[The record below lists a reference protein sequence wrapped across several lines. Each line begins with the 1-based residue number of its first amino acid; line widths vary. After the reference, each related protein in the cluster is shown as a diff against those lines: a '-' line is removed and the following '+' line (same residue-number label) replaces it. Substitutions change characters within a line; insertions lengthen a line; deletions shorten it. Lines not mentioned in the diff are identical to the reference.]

1 MKNSAS
7 RICHQGMAERDYIIV
22 ISPHSIPLPREER
35 GFLRRT
41 ESEMDDTFF
50 MKEALKEAQKAFEAD
65 EVPIGAVAV
74 YKNQIIGRGHNRTEH
89 LQDPTAHAEIIAI
102 TAAANALGS
111 WRLEDVDV
119 YTTIEPCIMCAGALV
134 LARVRKVIFGA
145 RDEKFGGCGSI
156 FNIVNEQKLN
166 HQIEINE
173 GLLKEQASSLMK
185 RFFKKKREKTAA
197 KDAAVESQSED

>member
-1 MKNSAS
+1 
-7 RICHQGMAERDYIIV
+7 
-22 ISPHSIPLPREER
+22 
-35 GFLRRT
+35 
-41 ESEMDDTFF
+41 MDDEFY
-50 MKEALKEAQKAFEAD
+50 MNEALKEAQRAFEAD

-111 WRLEDVDV
+111 WRLENVDV
-119 YTTIEPCIMCAGALV
+119 YTTVEPCIMCAGALV
-134 LARVRKVIFGA
+134 LARVKRIFFGA

-166 HQIEINE
+166 HQIEITE
-173 GLLKEQASSLMK
+173 GLLKEQAVSLMK
-185 RFFKKKREKTAA
+185 RFFEKKR
-197 KDAAVESQSED
+197 KDSSRQLLR